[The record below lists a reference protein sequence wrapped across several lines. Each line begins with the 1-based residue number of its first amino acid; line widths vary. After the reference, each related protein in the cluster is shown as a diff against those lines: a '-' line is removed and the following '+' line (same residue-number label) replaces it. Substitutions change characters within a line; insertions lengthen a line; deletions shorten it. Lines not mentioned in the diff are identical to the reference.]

1 MRSVGAGGCDTENGS
16 SGFDGGYDHTFPMSE
31 VPRYGLC
38 DIAGV
43 AMGRRG
49 RRAALALRGRRAS
62 RTGPASGFACQHLSR
77 ALRADPIGCFFR
89 LNAWSAGYWAVSEL
103 SVSVSLEVASTRS
116 LAGPAFRATLSPP
129 RTV

>member
-1 MRSVGAGGCDTENGS
+1 
-16 SGFDGGYDHTFPMSE
+16 
-31 VPRYGLC
+31 
-38 DIAGV
+38 
-43 AMGRRG
+43 MGRRG
-49 RRAALALRGRRAS
+49 RRAALTLRGRRAS
-62 RTGPASGFACQHLSR
+62 RTGPASGFAWSQHLSR
-77 ALRADPIGCFFR
+77 ALRARSIGCFFH